1 MTFEDNFRHGG
12 HSLLM
17 KSLTRR
23 QFTKDKAREGRFT
36 KDKGLRSRRPE
47 PKLPMMTS
55 FLFEGGPEG
64 LPSFEAKEAAQP
76 PNDILRFTND
86 EA

>member
-1 MTFEDNFRHGG
+1 
-12 HSLLM
+12 
-17 KSLTRR
+17 
-23 QFTKDKAREGRFT
+23 
-36 KDKGLRSRRPE
+36 
-47 PKLPMMTS
+47 MMTS

-76 PNDILRFTND
+76 PNDNLRFTND